1 VPIGSNELTGT
12 LDKLALRPLKDGTFG
27 VLVSDYKTGS
37 KPPTRD
43 YLQHDVQ
50 FHAYC
55 YATTQPEFWVGIP
68 DGEKLYQLY
77 KDAPRMGEWVHLRTP
92 KRIDAGFRTEV
103 HYNRLQYAIE
113 QIELSVAL
121 GIFVPD
127 ISGAACEFCEFRQRC
142 GLPSREQEGL
152 VA

>member
-1 VPIGSNELTGT
+1 
-12 LDKLALRPLKDGTFG
+12 
-27 VLVSDYKTGS
+27 
-37 KPPTRD
+37 
-43 YLQHDVQ
+43 
-50 FHAYC
+50 
-55 YATTQPEFWVGIP
+55 
-68 DGEKLYQLY
+68 
-77 KDAPRMGEWVHLRTP
+77 MGEWVHLRTP